1 MKAICCYVFLSHFL
15 PVGNDTHNDRP
26 RWSTR
31 FIIRSV
37 TQHASDVL
45 KTHVAILTMVAK
57 VELGF
62 CRQNSLQTQHPPLW
76 DAKPTSIACLRKN
89 ILVSTTEIILELH
102 SSKENDYHF
111 PALSASWCRST
122 ERNCSIG
129 TMLHM
134 THCKDQA
141 TENLG

>member
-1 MKAICCYVFLSHFL
+1 MVNPIHY
-15 PVGNDTHNDRP
+15 PIGY
-26 RWSTR
+26 STR
-31 FIIRSV
+31 LGRFEDTRGDSYNGCESRARFLQAEFIANA
-37 TQHASDVL
+37 T
-45 KTHVAILTMVAK
+45 
-57 VELGF
+57 
-62 CRQNSLQTQHPPLW
+62 HPPMGCQ
-76 DAKPTSIACLRKN
+76 PTSIACLRKN

>member
-1 MKAICCYVFLSHFL
+1 MKAICCHVFLSHFL

-26 RWSTR
+26 RCSTR

-37 TQHASDVL
+37 TQHASDFL
-45 KTHVAILTMVAK
+45 KTYVVILTMVAK
-57 VELGF
+57 VVLGF
-62 CRQNSLQTQHPPLW
+62 CRQNSLQTQQPPLV
-76 DAKPTSIACLRKN
+76 ACQPISIACLHKT

-111 PALSASWCRST
+111 PALNASWCRST